1 MLVRDRF
8 RRPFSTPPMKL
19 GVSPATSAKA
29 SRVQPSAMRRCL
41 TSRPKATTRSSVA
54 TVAPLVGVAVAPLA
68 AIASQ
73 RQEGNDVGR
82 VEILQATFKALE
94 AGTELADLH
103 VAGRFDLR

>member
-1 MLVRDRF
+1 
-8 RRPFSTPPMKL
+8 
-19 GVSPATSAKA
+19 
-29 SRVQPSAMRRCL
+29 MRRRL

-73 RQEGNDVGR
+73 RREGNDVGR

-94 AGTELADLH
+94 AGAELADLH